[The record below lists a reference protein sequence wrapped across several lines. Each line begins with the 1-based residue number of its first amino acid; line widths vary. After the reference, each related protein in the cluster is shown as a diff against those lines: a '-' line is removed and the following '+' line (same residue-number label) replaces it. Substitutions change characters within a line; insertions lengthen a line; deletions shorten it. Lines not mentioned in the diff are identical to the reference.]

1 MELLKGKVAVV
12 TGGSRGIG
20 FAIVKKFLEN
30 GARVILCG
38 SRQETAE
45 RAVEK
50 LKEENKILVMLAFY
64 SISLGIWKN
73 FQQLWLQD
81 NNMDISSISKI
92 LSASGLFCA
101 IALLIFSNKITLN
114 KIKKVKRK
122 RV

>member
-50 LKEENKILVMLAFY
+50 LKEENSESVSY
-64 SISLGIWKN
+64 TH
-73 FQQLWLQD
+73 
-81 NNMDISSISKI
+81 
-92 LSASGLFCA
+92 LF
-101 IALLIFSNKITLN
+101 LIFF
-114 KIKKVKRK
+114 
-122 RV
+122 